1 MKTYID
7 ENNNTVKANN
17 YQEASE
23 KLYGQHKGFNGCNTT
38 YARTHRG
45 YADILVF
52 KENDKIGT
60 YYGAQ
65 SATPVKHILT
75 IL

>member
-7 ENNNTVKANN
+7 ENNYTVKANN

-23 KLYGQHKGFNGCNTT
+23 KLYGQHKGFNGCHTT

-45 YADILVF
+45 YADILVY
-52 KENDKIGT
+52 KIGT
-60 YYGAQ
+60 YYGTQ
-65 SATPVKHILT
+65 SATPVRHILKV
-75 IL
+75 L